1 MWDLKIVLIYLI
13 VISAVSV
20 FITVFDKIAAKRGM
34 YRISER
40 ALLTA
45 AAIGGSVAMYVTMLV
60 IRHKTKHAKFMLGIP
75 VIIVLQ
81 ILLFVFFRDKIIK

>member
-1 MWDLKIVLIYLI
+1 MWDIKIVIIYLI
-13 VISAVSV
+13 IISAVSV
-20 FITVFDKIAAKRGM
+20 IITVFDKYAARRGM

-81 ILLFVFFRDKIIK
+81 ILLFVFFRDKILK